1 MSWLLSLSI
10 VLGVTFLDMLT
21 KGLTEVYLSLG
32 SSVTVIEG
40 VLNFTYVRNSGA
52 AFSILAG
59 QTWFFIVTASI
70 ASIVM
75 VAFLF
80 KNKFGSKVLQIGVSL
95 MLAGTLGNL
104 YDRIAFGEVRDMIEV
119 TFVDFAIFNV
129 ADMALCIGV
138 ALVII
143 FIIFIYKD
151 KSKGKKEEE
160 ATFEKVYE
168 TEQVDEPHSEATDE

>member
-1 MSWLLSLSI
+1 MTLIWTFI
-10 VLGVTFLDMLT
+10 VVLGVTFLDMLT
-21 KGLTEVYLSLG
+21 KGLTEALIPLG
-32 SSVTVIEG
+32 GSVTVIEG

-59 QTWFFIVTASI
+59 QTWFFITTGAI
-70 ASIVM
+70 ASIIM
-75 VAFLF
+75 VAFLW
-80 KNKFGSKVLQIGVSL
+80 KNKFKSKVLQIGVSL

-104 YDRIAFGEVRDMIEV
+104 YDRIAFGEVRDMVELK
-119 TFVDFAIFNV
+119 FVNFAIFNL

-151 KSKGKKEEE
+151 KSKKDKKSQQTAPTGDGIDQEKEEGE
-160 ATFEKVYE
+160 VK
-168 TEQVDEPHSEATDE
+168 

>member
-1 MSWLLSLSI
+1 MSWILSLSV

-21 KGLTEVYLSLG
+21 KGLTEAYLSLG

-40 VLNFTYVRNSGA
+40 VLNFTYVRNTGA

-59 QTWFFIVTASI
+59 QTWFFIVTAILASI
-70 ASIVM
+70 AM
-75 VAFLF
+75 VAFLL
-80 KNKFGSKVLQIGVSL
+80 KNKFNSKVLQIGLSL
-95 MLAGTLGNL
+95 MIGGTLGNL
-104 YDRIAFGEVRDMIEV
+104 YDRIAFGSVRDMIEV

-143 FIIFIYKD
+143 FILFIYKD
-151 KSKGKKEEE
+151 KSKKKKEETNKE
-160 ATFEKVYE
+160 VDAKQDENAQEIVEKV
-168 TEQVDEPHSEATDE
+168 DE

>member
-1 MSWLLSLSI
+1 MSWILSISI

-21 KGLTEVYLSLG
+21 KGLTEAYLSLG

-59 QTWFFIVTASI
+59 QTWFFIVTACI
-70 ASIVM
+70 AAIAM

-80 KNKFGSKVLQIGVSL
+80 KNKFGSKVLQTGVAL

-151 KSKGKKEEE
+151 KSKQKSSKPACDTVFEKDDEE
-160 ATFEKVYE
+160 A
-168 TEQVDEPHSEATDE
+168 QSEATDE

>member
-1 MSWLLSLSI
+1 MSLVLSLSI

-21 KGLTEVYLSLG
+21 KGLTEAYLSLG

-59 QTWFFIVTASI
+59 QTWFFIVTACI
-70 ASIVM
+70 ASIIM
-75 VAFLF
+75 VAFLI
-80 KNKFGSKVLQIGVSL
+80 KNKFSSKVLQIGVSL

-151 KSKGKKEEE
+151 KSKKTNSQLKTDC
-160 ATFEKVYE
+160 ATEKNK
-168 TEQVDEPHSEATDE
+168 EATDEVADE

>member
-1 MSWLLSLSI
+1 MKWYVTLLI
-10 VLGVTFLDMLT
+10 VLGATFLDMLT
-21 KGLTEVYLSLG
+21 KGLTEAFISLG
-32 SSVTVIEG
+32 SSVVVIEG

-52 AFSILAG
+52 AFSILEG
-59 QTWFFIVTASI
+59 QTWFFILTASI
-70 ASIVM
+70 AAIIM

-80 KNKFGSKVLQIGVSL
+80 KNKFNSKVLQIGVGL

-104 YDRIAFGEVRDMIEV
+104 YDRIAFGEVRDMIELA
-119 TFVDFAIFNV
+119 FIDFAIFNV

-151 KSKGKKEEE
+151 KSKKKKVQEDNQAEQKEEKE
-160 ATFEKVYE
+160 QEKLS
-168 TEQVDEPHSEATDE
+168 D